1 MKPPRGTG
9 VRAVLFGSG
18 PRAALLAS
26 GAALALLLAACGGG
40 SSTTS
45 GVQRPVNRTFTYDT
59 FTQVVVDGM
68 DPATEY
74 SNGII
79 AMSNMYETLTR
90 YNQATHQV
98 DPLLATSWTHSA
110 NGLTWTF
117 QLRHGVYFHTGRLM
131 NAAAARAALMRTIKM
146 NGGAAYIWGAVKSID
161 APGPYTLVF
170 HLKYPSPLD
179 LEASADYSAYIYD
192 TNAAGT
198 GSLTKWL
205 NAPNDAGTGPYQLK
219 TWSKGT
225 EFELVLKKFPRYWG
239 GWNSAHFTRVV
250 FRVVTT
256 DTTAAQ
262 LVESGQVNFVEQMNP
277 ALWHS
282 LSGKP
287 GVSLV
292 SSPSWVNLLAQI
304 NSRALSLPVRQA
316 ISYAINYRG
325 IAAALQGAASPA
337 SGIVPPGLFGH
348 FANLPNYSYDP
359 ARAAALLH
367 RAGYG
372 PGGKPLNLTLT
383 YTQGDSNEQVVASLL
398 KSSLAKLNVNLTVQ
412 PLAWPTQWGRAK
424 SGNAAQHQDIFIEE
438 WWPDYADPFSWFTN
452 LLATEKQPYF
462 NLSYYSNPALD
473 RQINRVEA
481 LVATNRP
488 AGAQLYRTMQVEMLQ
503 QAPLAVLYDL
513 NYQYALASGYSGLT
527 VNPAYPNVVFVYNL
541 HPLAPV
547 G

>member
-1 MKPPRGTG
+1 MKRPRGSG
-9 VRAVLFGSG
+9 PRATLLASG

-26 GAALALLLAACGGG
+26 GTALALLLAACAGG

-45 GVQRPVNRTFTYDT
+45 SVPRIANATFTYDT
-59 FTQVVVDGM
+59 YTQVVVDGM

-74 SNGII
+74 SNAII

-131 NAAAARAALMRTIKM
+131 TAAAAKAAIERTIKL
-146 NGGAAYIWGAVKSID
+146 NGGAAYVWGAVKSID
-161 APGPYTLVF
+161 TPGTYTLVF
-170 HLKYPSPLD
+170 HLRYPSPLD

-192 TNAAGT
+192 TQAAGT
-198 GSLTKWL
+198 ASLTKWL
-205 NAPNDAGTGPYQLK
+205 NAPNDAGTGPYQLQ
-219 TWSKGT
+219 TWNKGQ
-225 EFELVLKKFPRYWG
+225 EFELILKKFGKYWG
-239 GWNSAHFTRVV
+239 GWNGTHFSRLV
-250 FRVVTT
+250 FRVVTA

-262 LVESGQVNFVEQMNP
+262 LVESGQVSFVEQINP

-282 LSGKP
+282 LSGKS

-304 NSRALSLPVRQA
+304 NSKALSLPVRQA
-316 ISYAINYRG
+316 ISYDINYAG

-337 SGIVPPGLFGH
+337 SGLVPPGLFGH
-348 FANLPNYSYDP
+348 FGNLPNYSYNP
-359 ARAAALLH
+359 AKAAALLH
-367 RAGYG
+367 QAGYG
-372 PGGKPLNLTLT
+372 PKGKPLSLTLT
-383 YTQGDSNEQVVASLL
+383 YTQGDTNEQVVASLL

-412 PLAWPTQWGRAK
+412 SLAWPTQWGRAK
-424 SGNAAQHQDIFIEE
+424 SANATQHQDIFVEQ

-462 NLSYYSNPALD
+462 NLSYYSSPALD
-473 RQINRVEA
+473 SQINRVEA
-481 LVATNRP
+481 LVATNRS
-488 AGAQLYRTMQVEMLQ
+488 AGAQLYRAMQVETLR
-503 QAPLAVLYDL
+503 QAPIAVLYDL
-513 NYQYALASGYSGLT
+513 NYQYVLASGYSGLT

-547 G
+547 D